1 MSGIDA
7 ETKRKLREMGVPAL
21 ADALEG
27 QDAGLTLGIPFG
39 ERVKLAVDDAHAT
52 FTHAKVEGLIRR
64 AGLRYPNADLRRLDL
79 LEQRGLDR
87 GVIAQLGTCAF
98 IERQQ
103 NVVFQ
108 GFTGSGKSYLGSAL
122 AKQACQHRY
131 RAHYIRMPDLEESWA
146 AARDKPGGKE
156 KWLRKF
162 ASFTLLVID
171 EWLLD
176 LPDESVRSMLLELLE
191 RRYDDASTVFCTQYA
206 KKDWHQRLGSGVHAD
221 AIMDRIV
228 HNTIWIETGSTNM
241 REHGAATMAAG
252 ADAGE
257 RDCLGWRSPAIS
269 GGAQADD
276 RLALNRNIRWRWT
289 LQILNEAKQDIR
301 HGCSWRAGVFGPPV
315 RRFSR
320 SASPTNVSRH
330 PRRSRKPPGFRGFLS
345 GRYWDRTSDLFRV
358 REARYRCANRPR
370 WCSVGSDLGL

>member
-64 AGLRYPNADLRRLDL
+64 AGLRYPNADLRRIDMV
-79 LEQRGLDR
+79 EQRGLDR
-87 GVIAQLGTCAF
+87 GVIAQLGTCQF
-98 IERQQ
+98 ITRQQ

-146 AARDKPGGKE
+146 AARDRPAGKE
-156 KWLRKF
+156 KWLRKYS
-162 ASFTLLVID
+162 SFTLLVID

-176 LPDESVRSMLLELLE
+176 NPDDSVRGMLLELLE
-191 RRYDDASTVFCTQYA
+191 RRYDSSSTVFCTQYA
-206 KKDWHQRLGSGVHAD
+206 KKDWHQRLGGGVHAD

-228 HNTIWIETGSTNM
+228 HNTIWIETGRTNM
-241 REHGAATMAAG
+241 REHTAMT
-252 ADAGE
+252 
-257 RDCLGWRSPAIS
+257 P
-269 GGAQADD
+269 
-276 RLALNRNIRWRWT
+276 
-289 LQILNEAKQDIR
+289 
-301 HGCSWRAGVFGPPV
+301 
-315 RRFSR
+315 
-320 SASPTNVSRH
+320 
-330 PRRSRKPPGFRGFLS
+330 
-345 GRYWDRTSDLFRV
+345 
-358 REARYRCANRPR
+358 
-370 WCSVGSDLGL
+370 